1 MHRLDRRS
9 SSYTMSKSSLLPQHT
24 ALSHNALL
32 HEQRET
38 LNSPKRPYGL
48 FAKAIFGTLDLFYG
62 RPRTI
67 QKFKVLEV
75 IARMPYQAWE
85 HVGYISMTHMHGKPK
100 FARRIF
106 EFVKE
111 SREQQDNEQW
121 HLLIL
126 EEMLEQRG
134 IRQGFLRYRAM
145 PQLLAFVIYHFSWI
159 MYVIDPKLSYKLN
172 ADFEDHAEHEYMEFA
187 RENPHFENEPYES
200 EFAMDYGSYASI
212 ADLFRQIAVDER
224 HHKLESIERMATA
237 RFA

>member
-9 SSYTMSKSSLLPQHT
+9 SSYTMSQSSLLPQHT

-85 HVGYISMTHMHGKPK
+85 HVGYISMTHMHAKPK

-111 SREQQDNEQW
+111 S
-121 HLLIL
+121 LIL

-134 IRQGFLRYRAM
+134 IKQGFLRYRAM

-172 ADFEDHAEHEYMEFA
+172 ADFEDHAEHEYMEFV
-187 RENPHFENEPYES
+187 RENPQFENEPYES
-200 EFAMDYGSYASI
+200 DFAMDYGSYASI

-224 HHKLESIERMATA
+224 HHKLESIERMATP

>member
-1 MHRLDRRS
+1 MNGNLTSVATGLPLHAALDHD
-9 SSYTMSKSSLLPQHT
+9 TLV
-24 ALSHNALL
+24 A
-32 HEQRET
+32 EQNTT
-38 LNSPKRPYGL
+38 LNSVKRPYGL
-48 FAKAIFGTLDLFYG
+48 FAKAIFLTLDLFYG
-62 RPRTI
+62 KRRTL

-85 HVGYISMTHMHGKPK
+85 HVGYISMTHTHSSPK
-100 FARRIF
+100 FARRVF

-134 IRQGFLRYRAM
+134 IKQGFFRYRVM
-145 PQLLAFVIYHFSWI
+145 PQVLAFTIYHFSWL

-172 ADFEDHAEHEYMEFA
+172 ADFEDHAEHEYMEFV
-187 RENPHFENEPYES
+187 EHNQQFEFEPYES
-200 EFAMDYGSYASI
+200 SFAVDYGTYESI
-212 ADLFRQIAVDER
+212 ADLFRQIAIDER
-224 HHKLESIERMATA
+224 HHKQESIDRMAAA

>member
-1 MHRLDRRS
+1 
-9 SSYTMSKSSLLPQHT
+9 MSQQNPNAALLQHQALPQHE

-32 HEQRET
+32 FEQRET
-38 LNSPKRPYGL
+38 MNSELRPYGL

-85 HVGYISMTHMHGKPK
+85 HVGYISMTHMHSKPK

-126 EEMLEQRG
+126 EELLEQRN
-134 IRQGFLRYRAM
+134 IKQAFLRYRVM
-145 PQLLAFVIYHFSWI
+145 PQLLAFVIYHVSWL

-172 ADFEDHAEHEYMEFA
+172 ADFEDHAEHEYMQFVA
-187 RENPHFENEPYES
+187 ENPQLENERYDS
-200 EFAMDYGSYASI
+200 SFAADYGSYASL
-212 ADLFRQIAVDER
+212 ADLFRQVAVDER
-224 HHKLESIERMATA
+224 HHKLESIERMAMP

>member
-1 MHRLDRRS
+1 
-9 SSYTMSKSSLLPQHT
+9 MSITPTAALPQHE
-24 ALSHNALL
+24 ALSHNALRR
-32 HEQRET
+32 EQQET
-38 LNSPKRPYGL
+38 LNTPTRPYGL

-85 HVGYISMTHMHGKPK
+85 HVGYISMTHMHSKPK

-126 EEMLEQRG
+126 EELLEQRG
-134 IRQGFLRYRAM
+134 IKQGFIRYRAL
-145 PQLLAFVIYHFSWI
+145 PQILAFVIYHVSWL
-159 MYVIDPKLSYKLN
+159 MFVIDPKISYKLN
-172 ADFEDHAEHEYMEFA
+172 ADFEDHAEHEYMKFVA
-187 RENPHFENEPYES
+187 ENPKLETEPFTS
-200 EFAMDYGSYASI
+200 SFAADYGSYQSL
-212 ADLFRQIAVDER
+212 ADLFRQIGVDER
-224 HHKLESIERMATA
+224 HHKLESLERMLQP

>member
-1 MHRLDRRS
+1 MIYSMSRETS
-9 SSYTMSKSSLLPQHT
+9 SVAALPQHD
-24 ALSHNALL
+24 ALSHHALL

-38 LNSPKRPYGL
+38 LSSRKRPYGL
-48 FAKAIFGTLDLFYG
+48 FAKAIFGALDLFYG
-62 RPRTI
+62 RQRTM

-85 HVGYISMTHMHGKPK
+85 HVGYISMTHMHSKPK

-126 EEMLEQRG
+126 EELLEQRG
-134 IRQGFLRYRAM
+134 VKQGFLRYRVM
-145 PQLLAFVIYHFSWI
+145 PQVLAFVIYHVSWL
-159 MYVIDPKLSYKLN
+159 MYVIDPKISYKLN
-172 ADFEDHAEHEYMEFA
+172 ADFEDHAEHEYMEFVC
-187 RENPHFENEPYES
+187 EHPELELEPYVS
-200 EFAMDYGSYASI
+200 SFAADYGNYASL

-224 HHKLESIERMATA
+224 HHKLESIERIAMP